1 MKTLTIAGE
10 NIHDIPSFYDEINRV
25 FMIDETWAL
34 GASLDA
40 LDDMLHGNYGAIDG
54 REPVTLVWTGFDRAR
69 VALGSE
75 ATRSFLQAKLERPDV
90 FDARR
95 INARLEALELGRG
108 QTYIDTVLAI
118 IADHD
123 NIALLTPAGS
133 D

>member
-75 ATRSFLQAKLERPDV
+75 ATRPFLQAKLERPDV

-95 INARLEALELGRG
+95 IHAQLEALELGRG
-108 QTYIDTVLAI
+108 QT
-118 IADHD
+118 
-123 NIALLTPAGS
+123 
-133 D
+133 